1 MLIFMPIYQ
10 QVVVINNLFTVMA
23 FGFIFCLDQLWLAA
37 QAAGL
42 V

>member
-1 MLIFMPIYQ
+1 MLIFIPIYQ
-10 QVVVINNLFTVMA
+10 QVVVISNLFTVMA
-23 FGFIFCLDQLWLAA
+23 FGVIFRLDQLWLAA